1 MKNSSHL
8 YEVVP
13 YRKYITRGKYTKL
26 EIKGQ
31 MKEKYDILKNNNKS
45 MISMQNLEI
54 INSRSIIKATL
65 HCIELA

>member
-8 YEVVP
+8 YEVIP

-31 MKEKYDILKNNNKS
+31 MKEKYDIL
-45 MISMQNLEI
+45 
-54 INSRSIIKATL
+54 
-65 HCIELA
+65 